1 MSIQPLQDED
11 TLTEFVLF
19 NDWKNSFLV
28 FQNKIDSLSIN
39 DFLSV
44 CQARVRV
51 ENKEQQNWVWEFKKV
66 VFEDL
71 LVHFKS
77 LNAHEDVKKIENLL
91 DLEYKAVNEFYNY
104 IGQDIKYLS
113 SEQLAAKY
121 IFTGIVPEQTDI
133 DSFLNTFLKSEESEQ
148 IFLNSISGALSFE
161 IERKINET
169 MGEIGSANEIVDKYE
184 ASLKLD
190 FLRTF
195 LIKWKPTGLFTLT
208 DLAKIELQIKTLS
221 GIFEIS
227 DKTANTKIELS
238 ERTKI
243 LLRNVIKSEE
253 IKIQVQTLTDSLK
266 SRDTVPLTELM
277 ESYPKRQPSK
287 EEVMLALEIA
297 QEAGL
302 INGST
307 PLPDRMLIL
316 SKVFNTLDEDSTPVQ
331 SIIAQDDSKD
341 MFISMSPRRLI
352 FFSVMTLFIYNIYWF
367 YKNWRALKK
376 IYPGTLNPIL
386 GCIFAPI
393 LAIGLFRKILSKA
406 ELNGYSSK
414 YSADELA
421 FTFFVSVLMLNVIPN
436 DIGIIF
442 YPIMLVMLFIQ
453 AYILSFIQRAI
464 NYLPKEQINTNDD
477 SLKAFVIIFWL
488 VVFSSLFLA
497 YFT

>member
-11 TLTEFVLF
+11 TLTEFVIF
-19 NDWKNSFLV
+19 NDWKNSILV
-28 FQNKIDSLSIN
+28 FQNKIGSLPIN
-39 DFLSV
+39 DVLSV

-51 ENKEQQNWVWEFKKV
+51 ENKEQQYLVWQLKKA

-71 LVHFKS
+71 LVHFKT

-133 DSFLNTFLKSEESEQ
+133 DSFLNTFLKSEESKQ
-148 IFLNSISGALSFE
+148 IFLISISGALSFE

-169 MGEIGSANEIVDKYE
+169 MEEIGSANEILDKYA
-184 ASLKLD
+184 ASLKIN

-195 LIKWKPTGLFTLT
+195 LIKWKSTGLFTLT

-227 DKTANTKIELS
+227 DKTANTKIKLS

-243 LLRNVIKSEE
+243 LLQNGIKSEE
-253 IKIQVQTLTDSLK
+253 IKIQAQTLRERS
-266 SRDTVPLTELM
+266 PFTEIM
-277 ESYPKRQPSK
+277 KSYPKRQPSQ
-287 EEVMLALEIA
+287 EEVMLALKTA

-302 INGST
+302 INDST

-316 SKVFNTLDEDSTPVQ
+316 NKVFNTLDEDSTPVQ

-352 FFSVMTLFIYNIYWF
+352 FFSVMTLYIYNIYWF